1 MRTKIASSW
10 VLFVG
15 ALMSSSLATAQVRIS
30 EIHYDNTG
38 TDSGEAIEV
47 SAPAGT
53 DLTGWQIVLYNGN
66 GGTSYDTDALSGV
79 VSASCGARGVV
90 VLNYPSNGIQNGAPD
105 GLALVDA
112 SGAVVEFLSY
122 EGVFAATNGPASG
135 LTSSDIVAF
144 QDGAGPVGESLA
156 RDAAGTWTLATSTFG
171 VCNDDGETPPD
182 AEVASIVVSPDS
194 GTINVGVN
202 LQLSA
207 TARDANGNVIP
218 GAWLMWSSA
227 NSNVADVG
235 PTGIVTGISAGY
247 TLITAVADNGVMASA
262 IITVNEPPPP
272 VDSDFHINEIHYD
285 NAGTDTG
292 EAIEIEGPAGAD
304 LTGFSVVLYNGNGG
318 ATYDTRALSGTL
330 PASCADRGVV
340 TLSFPTD
347 GLQNGAPDGI
357 ALVDGTGVVLEFV
370 SYEGVVTATAG
381 PAGGMMSIDIGI
393 SQTNA
398 DLGTSLQRNSAGAW
412 ASGVSNFG
420 ACNPE
425 APVPP
430 ANTLTFSGR
439 NASDP
444 ALPVGFEDQLFATL
458 RGPGNVAIPTTITWT
473 SETPAVAGIDA
484 NGVLR
489 ALAAGTATVR
499 ATAADGTTATYSLPT
514 RVAVASTTAQY
525 ANNTEFGE
533 PQDADPADDFLV
545 ERPQFTSS
553 WNPNRG
559 SPNWVAYE
567 FDASHFGTED
577 RCDCFTMDESLPATL
592 PRLTTADYTGA
603 GDFHGY
609 AIDRG
614 HLARSFDRTAGS
626 LDNATTFY
634 FSNII
639 PQAADQ
645 NQGPWAQLENDLGN
659 FARNEDREV
668 YVLAG
673 ATGNKGTLK
682 NEGKVVIPTHTWKV
696 AVIMPRDRGLA
707 DVRDYRDVQ
716 VIAVVMPNEP
726 GVRNVPWQ
734 TYASTVDAVEA
745 LSGYDLLAL
754 LEDDA
759 EAAVESNT
767 QPPIATVSGPAGAV
781 NEGDSVSLSA
791 GGSVDPN
798 GTIVSY
804 AWEFGD
810 GDTASGISV
819 AHTFAQDGTYTVRL
833 TATDNDGLVDV
844 ATFTVTVNNVAPA
857 VGTVADGSLNLGATY
872 TVSGTFT
879 DPGADNWTATVIWG
893 DGSAPEVVP
902 LSGRSFTLTHIYTA
916 GGSYPVSIS
925 IADDDTATATNHTVM
940 VNQPSEGLAAA
951 LPLIDQL
958 VASGKISRS
967 IGTLLKAQVIAAQIM
982 IGRDNEGGAILVLRS
997 MVVQLDLLIRCRKVA
1012 AADVAPLRSL
1022 LLRTI
1027 DELRAELR
1035 TEFQA
1040 MSVKRR

>member
-1 MRTKIASSW
+1 MRTKFAAGF
-10 VLFVG
+10 VLWVG

-53 DLTGWQIVLYNGN
+53 DLTGWQVVLYNGS
-66 GGTSYDTDALSGV
+66 GGASYDSDALSGV
-79 VSASCGARGVV
+79 VTASCGERGVA

-105 GLALVDA
+105 GVALVDS

-135 LTSSDIVAF
+135 LTSTDMVAF
-144 QDGAGPVGESLA
+144 QNGAGPQGESLA
-156 RDAAGTWTLATSTFG
+156 RNAAGEWALAAASFG
-171 VCNDDGETPPD
+171 TCNDDGETPPD
-182 AEVASIVVSPDS
+182 GEVASISIDPDS
-194 GTINVGVN
+194 VAIEVGVN
-202 LQLSA
+202 VALSA
-207 TARDANGNVIP
+207 TAWDASGTPIYDAVLT
-218 GAWLMWSSA
+218 WTSA
-227 NSNVADVG
+227 NPEVVDVG
-235 PTGIVTGISAGY
+235 PAGIVTGIAPGY
-247 TLITAVADNGVMASA
+247 TLVSAIANNGVLGSASV
-262 IITVNEPPPP
+262 TVHGIAPPG
-272 VDSDFHINEIHYD
+272 DSDFHINEIHYD
-285 NAGTDTG
+285 NAGADAG

-304 LTGFSVVLYNGNGG
+304 LTGFNVVLYNGNGG
-318 ATYDTRALSGTL
+318 IPYGTQTLTGVL
-330 PASCADRGVV
+330 PGSCGQRGVV
-340 TLSFPTD
+340 VLNYPAD
-347 GLQNGAPDGI
+347 GIQNGSPDGI
-357 ALVDGTGVVLEFV
+357 ALVDASGAVLEFI
-370 SYEGVVTATAG
+370 SYEGALLATTG
-381 PAGGMMSIDIGI
+381 PAGGMMSRDII
-393 SQTNA
+393 ASQTNA
-398 DLGTSLQRNSAGAW
+398 EAGTSLQRGPAGEW
-412 ASGVSNFG
+412 ASGVANFG

-425 APVPP
+425 VPVPP
-430 ANTLTFSGR
+430 GNVITFSGR

-458 RGPGNVAIPTTITWT
+458 RGPGNVVIPTTITWT
-473 SETPAVAGIDA
+473 SETPDIASIDA
-484 NGVLR
+484 DGVMR
-489 ALAAGTATVR
+489 ALAPGLATLR
-499 ATAADGTTATYSLPT
+499 ATAADGTTASYSLPT
-514 RVAVASTTAQY
+514 RVAEASSTAQY

-533 PQDADPADDFLV
+533 PQDADPSDDFLI

-567 FDASHFGTED
+567 IDPSHFGAED
-577 RCDCFTMDESLPATL
+577 RCDCFTMDEALPATL

-603 GDFHGY
+603 GEFHGY

-645 NQGPWAQLENDLGN
+645 NQGPWAQLENVLGD
-659 FARNEDREV
+659 FARNDGREV

-673 ATGNKGTLK
+673 VIGNKGTVK
-682 NEGKVVIPTHTWKV
+682 NEGKIVIPTHTWKV
-696 AVIMPRDRGLA
+696 ALLMPRDHGLA
-707 DVRDYRDVQ
+707 DVRDYRDVE

-726 GVRNVPWQ
+726 GIRNNDWNQ
-734 TYASTVDAVEA
+734 YRTTVDAVEE

-754 LEDDA
+754 LEDDV

-767 QPPIATVSGPAGAV
+767 QPPIAAVSGPAGAV
-781 NEGDSVSLSA
+781 NEGDPVSLSA

-798 GTIVSY
+798 GTVVSY

-810 GDTASGISV
+810 GATASGISV
-819 AHTFAQDGTYTVRL
+819 THTFTQDGTYTVRL
-833 TATDNDGLVDV
+833 TTTDNDGLVDT
-844 ATFTVTVNNVAPA
+844 ATFTVTVNNVAPG
-857 VGTVADGSLNLGATY
+857 VGTVANGSLNVGATY

-916 GGSYPVSIS
+916 AGSYPVSIS
-925 IADDDTATATNHTVM
+925 IADDDIAAATNHTVT
-940 VNQPSEGLAAA
+940 VNQPSAGLASA

-958 VASGKISRS
+958 VTSGKISRP

-982 IGRDNEGGAILVLRS
+982 IGRDNEGGAIVVLRS
-997 MVVQLDLLIRCRKVA
+997 MVVQIDLLVRCRKVKV
-1012 AADVAPLRSL
+1012 ADVAPLRNL

-1027 DELRAELR
+1027 EELRAELR
-1035 TEFQA
+1035 AEFQA
-1040 MSVKRR
+1040 LPRR